1 MDFYCITDTGRVRDS
16 NEDYCFASDAPVGGL
31 PNLFMVA
38 DGMGGH
44 NAGEYASEFAIRL
57 VLDEIR
63 AHKISDPP
71 QAIRQALSLANRALY
86 HRAVSDPAKAGMGT
100 TFVAATIVDG
110 RLFVAN
116 VGDSRLYVV
125 YPGNLM
131 QITLDHSFVEE
142 MVRNGIIT
150 RSEALLRKDRNK
162 ITRAVGVTEQ
172 VEPDFFDVELNSGAK
187 VLLCTDGLTNMVDNE
202 KILAVLNGAG
212 TVQEKTTKLVDAAN
226 EKGGKDNITVIVID
240 PFGR

>member
-1 MDFYCITDTGRVRDS
+1 M
-16 NEDYCFASDAPVGGL
+16 NEDYCFASDAPIGAL

-63 AHKISDPP
+63 THKIADPVEAMR
-71 QAIRQALSLANRALY
+71 QAIALANKALF
-86 HRAVSDPAKAGMGT
+86 HRAASDPAKEGMGT
-100 TFVAATIVDG
+100 TFVAATIIDG
-110 RLFVAN
+110 KLYVAN

-131 QITLDHSFVEE
+131 QVTLDHSFVEE

-162 ITRAVGVTEQ
+162 ITRAVGVIEQ
-172 VEPDFFDVELNSGAK
+172 VEPDFFEVELNKGAK

-202 KILAVLNGAG
+202 KILAVLNGG
-212 TVQEKTTKLVDAAN
+212 GDVEEKTTKLVEAAN
-226 EKGGKDNITVIVID
+226 LNGGRDNISVIVVD
-240 PFGR
+240 PFA